1 MSPPAAVSVSRQTAR
16 PGSRRRHALAWAV
29 CALAGLLLAGA
40 AHAGLWLFDHD
51 GYLAL
56 QALSDPVHRLVLL
69 GLPAATGLLVLCWM
83 FAELGRLRRW
93 LSWLGR
99 GLAAVSLALLAGLP
113 AFVVGFDLRLESRGL
128 QGQLVH
134 HASGRQPR
142 APRSPRGPWREA
154 SAAAP
159 NLLVP
164 GLADGDAL
172 TLDRRTL
179 ARKRP
184 DGSFAWHIE
193 RPGPPPAALRLAG
206 GRIHYSGPGPRY
218 EDDVVLAVIE
228 LASGRRL
235 WSYHCL
241 GNGISPPAFAGR
253 QLALVSWRPANAA
266 VHLIERDGPAV
277 RWALRLDDPVRLE
290 PRFGPAGL
298 EVAAGETLIRIDPAS
313 GRIDGRLAACGR
325 RDVAC
330 RDGRVVAWERGGG
343 H

>member
-1 MSPPAAVSVSRQTAR
+1 M
-16 PGSRRRHALAWAV
+16 AWAA

-40 AHAGLWLFDHD
+40 GHGVLWLFGHD

-56 QALSDPVHRLVLL
+56 QALSDAVHRLVVL
-69 GLPAATGLLVLCWM
+69 GLPAAAGLLVLCWM

-99 GLAAVSLALLAGLP
+99 GLAAAGLALLAGLP
-113 AFVVGFDLRLESRGL
+113 AFVFAFDLRLEARGL
-128 QGQLVH
+128 RGQLVH
-134 HASGRQPR
+134 HAAGPRPAATQPL
-142 APRSPRGPWREA
+142 RGPWRER
-154 SAAAP
+154 SAAAS
-159 NLLVP
+159 NLLLP
-164 GLADGDAL
+164 GVADGDAL

-193 RPGPPPAALRLAG
+193 RPGPPPAALRLAA
-206 GRIHYSGPGPRY
+206 GRVYYSGPGPRY

-253 QLALVSWRPANAA
+253 QLALVSWRPASAA

-277 RWALRLDDPVRLE
+277 RWGLRLDDPVRLG

-298 EVAAGETLIRIDPAS
+298 EVAAGAALIRIDPAS
-313 GRIDGRLAACGR
+313 GRISGRVTACEQSH
-325 RDVAC
+325 VAC
-330 RDGRVVAWERGGG
+330 RDGRVVAWKRGGG

>member
-1 MSPPAAVSVSRQTAR
+1 MSPPAAVSIPRQTAR
-16 PGSRRRHALAWAV
+16 PASRLRRALVWAA
-29 CALAGLLLAGA
+29 CALVGVLLAGA
-40 AHAGLWLFDHD
+40 AHAGLALFGCD

-56 QALSDPVHRLVLL
+56 QALSDPVHRLVVL
-69 GLPAATGLLVLCWM
+69 GLPAAAGLLVLCWM

-93 LSWLGR
+93 LRWLGR
-99 GLAAVSLALLAGLP
+99 GLAGAGLALLAGLP
-113 AFVVGFDLRLESRGL
+113 IFVIGFDLRLEARGL
-128 QGQLVH
+128 RGQLVH
-134 HASGRQPR
+134 HAAGRQAR
-142 APRSPRGPWREA
+142 APSTPHGPWREA

-184 DGSFAWHIE
+184 DGSFAWHID
-193 RPGPPPAALRLAG
+193 RPGPPPAALRLAD
-206 GRIHYSGPGPRY
+206 GRVYYSGPGPRY

-241 GNGISPPAFAGR
+241 GNGIAPPALAGR
-253 QLALVSWRPANAA
+253 RLALVSWRPASAA
-266 VHLIERDGPAV
+266 VRLIERDGSAV
-277 RWALRLDDPVRLE
+277 RWALRLHDPVRLM

-298 EVAAGETLIRIDPAS
+298 EVAAGATLIRIDPAS
-313 GRIDGRLAACGR
+313 GRIDGRISACGR

-330 RDGRVVAWERGGG
+330 RDGQVVAWKRGGG
-343 H
+343 Q